1 MEAPALTRFG
11 PDVPQ
16 SPVVVSVPHAGR
28 AYPPAMAALVS
39 IPLARLTM
47 LEDRCVDALA
57 HAAVTTATLLV
68 ADIPRAWID
77 LNRSPATDRDPQ
89 VDAGAMPTGSDK
101 VRSGIGLIPRRAGG
115 ADNMWRRKLTEAEV
129 ADRIARVHAPYHAAV
144 AAALAAAHARFG
156 VAMLVDLHS
165 MPPLTGFDAPQV
177 VLGDRFGRS
186 GPGQFTARAAAIV
199 RAHGLTVAVN
209 HPYAGGHILA
219 AHARPRHGVHALQV
233 EIDRSLYLDAALD
246 RPGPGLP
253 RIAAM
258 LRAMIDALAEAAL
271 GHPLPVAAE

>member
-1 MEAPALTRFG
+1 MEAPPFRRFG
-11 PDVPQ
+11 PDAPL

-28 AYPPAMAALVS
+28 TYPPGMAALVS
-39 IPLARLTM
+39 VPLARLTM

-57 HAAVTTATLLV
+57 HAAVTTETLLI
-68 ADIPRAWID
+68 ARTPRGWID

-89 VDAGAMPTGSDK
+89 VDADAPPTGSDK

-115 ADNMWRRKLTEAEV
+115 ADNMWRRKLTGGEV
-129 ADRIARVHAPYHAAV
+129 ADRIARVHAPYHAAL
-144 AAALAAAHARFG
+144 AQALAAAHARFG

-165 MPPLTGFDAPQV
+165 MPPLAGFDPPHI

-186 GPGQFTARAAAIV
+186 GPGAFTARAAAIV

-219 AHARPRHGVHALQV
+219 THARPRQGVHGLQV
-233 EIDRSLYLDAALD
+233 EIDRSLYLDATLD
-246 RPGPGLP
+246 QPGPGLP

-258 LRAMIDALAEAAL
+258 VRAMLDALTEAVLA
-271 GHPLPVAAE
+271 GPLPIAAE